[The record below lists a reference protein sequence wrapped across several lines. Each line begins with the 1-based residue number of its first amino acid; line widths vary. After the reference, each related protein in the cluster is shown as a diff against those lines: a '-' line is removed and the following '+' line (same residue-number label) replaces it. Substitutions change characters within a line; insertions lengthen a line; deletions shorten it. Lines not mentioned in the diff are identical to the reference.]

1 MLSNK
6 EWMPKK
12 NYNNK
17 QQQLFDTISI
27 DSRGGFDLMDG
38 NPERRIL
45 EKKKKAANNKWAM
58 LAESR
63 KELLS

>member
-1 MLSNK
+1 
-6 EWMPKK
+6 
-12 NYNNK
+12 
-17 QQQLFDTISI
+17 
-27 DSRGGFDLMDG
+27 MDG